1 MKDAIIITD
10 SKFELSNFKEYAKSL
25 FKFNDANEF
34 EIEYYIPYEQ
44 ESYFSISKDNTILNL
59 MENNEKDFITSEF
72 ITCNI
77 FACLFY
83 EFNYLKSIVA
93 AIPPERKI
101 IIDNDHGTLMR
112 KEEFLNLNSYEEFT
126 RGFE

>member
-10 SKFELSNFKEYAKSL
+10 STFELSEFKVYAKSL
-25 FKFNDANEF
+25 FEFKEANES
-34 EIEYYIPYEQ
+34 EVEYYIPYEQ
-44 ESYFSISKDNTILNL
+44 ESYFSISKNNTIFNL
-59 MENNEKDFITSEF
+59 MENNEQDLIISEF
-72 ITCNI
+72 ITFNI

-83 EFNYLKSIVA
+83 EFSYLKSIVA